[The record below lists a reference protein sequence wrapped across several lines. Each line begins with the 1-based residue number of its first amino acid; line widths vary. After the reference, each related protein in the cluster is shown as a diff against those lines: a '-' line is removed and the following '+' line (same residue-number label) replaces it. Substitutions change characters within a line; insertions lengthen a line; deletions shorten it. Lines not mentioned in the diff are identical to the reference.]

1 MSLATL
7 QELMAHKKKEM
18 TLKYMYLV
26 KTNLRVEMV
35 ETAL

>member
-7 QELMAHKKKEM
+7 QKLMAHKKKEM
-18 TLKYMYLV
+18 TLKYMQLV